1 LGGQAVAA
9 GLIEAR
15 VSKQFGDDDKVVAF
29 ADETGSEGTP
39 RSDVSGEAVELGD
52 GQDAAGPD
60 CGERLV

>member
-1 LGGQAVAA
+1 
-9 GLIEAR
+9 LIEAR
-15 VSKQFGDDDKVVAF
+15 VPKQFGDDDKVVAF